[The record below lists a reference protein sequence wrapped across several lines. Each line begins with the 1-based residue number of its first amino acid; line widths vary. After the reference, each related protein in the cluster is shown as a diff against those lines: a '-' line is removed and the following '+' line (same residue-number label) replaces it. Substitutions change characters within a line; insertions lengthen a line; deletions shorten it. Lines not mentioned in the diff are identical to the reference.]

1 MLFYLQ
7 TTCIIVAMIHMWIQP
22 YQNEFLNAL
31 DGVMLLL
38 IVLVVNINTV
48 VFLKDWTVEI
58 IAVILVIFP
67 LILLSII
74 FVRKMIF
81 LYARN
86 YMCHHQHH
94 INDDDQRLV
103 VDEDII
109 WYVLC
114 M

>member
-1 MLFYLQ
+1 M
-7 TTCIIVAMIHMWIQP
+7 
-22 YQNEFLNAL
+22 
-31 DGVMLLL
+31 LL

-48 VFLKDWTVEI
+48 VFVRDWTVEI

-74 FVRKMIF
+74 FIRKVIF

-86 YMCHHQHH
+86 YMCHHHHNH
-94 INDDDQRLV
+94 INDDVQRV
-103 VDEDII
+103 AVDDEDII